1 VGDEP
6 TRADVYG
13 GGIFGLML
21 NIAAGQYD
29 PVDLAEEEEFMPR
42 TASNSK
48 QLATPVGPFSH
59 RAAAHGFTF
68 LSGQVGQ
75 DPATGALVAGGIR
88 SELRQIFLNCETLL
102 QEMGASFDDVVKVNV
117 FLISMADFA
126 AMNEAYAA
134 RFKPPYPARTTVAV
148 QALPMGAHVEM
159 EMIVA
164 RH

>member
-1 VGDEP
+1 MSLQGPSCTGSE
-6 TRADVYG
+6 
-13 GGIFGLML
+13 IFELML
-21 NIAAGQYD
+21 NNAARQYD
-29 PVDLAEEEEFMPR
+29 PMDLAEEEELMPR

-88 SELRQIFLNCETLL
+88 SELQQIFLNCETLL

-148 QALPMGAHVEM
+148 QALPTGAHVEM